1 MLLYSLCCTLLPQT
15 TLNQRRYGDMSTEER
30 KLLVIE
36 SVPRSD
42 DIILDWYVRI
52 VIDRVHNH
60 TELAKVIRRA
70 VI

>member
-1 MLLYSLCCTLLPQT
+1 MEVV
-15 TLNQRRYGDMSTEER
+15 STGKR

-36 SVPRSD
+36 CVPRSD

-60 TELAKVIRRA
+60 TEFAKVIRRA
-70 VI
+70 VIC